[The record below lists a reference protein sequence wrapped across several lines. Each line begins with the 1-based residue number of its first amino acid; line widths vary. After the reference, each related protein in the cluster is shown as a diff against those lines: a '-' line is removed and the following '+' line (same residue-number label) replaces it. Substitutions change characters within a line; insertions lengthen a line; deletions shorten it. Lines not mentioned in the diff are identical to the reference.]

1 MKCGEIKRLLNL
13 FLDGQLSQEQ
23 SLKVKA
29 HLDICEDCSKEAIF
43 LKDSWDF
50 LNEYKPA
57 VSSPNFK
64 ANFWKRLAQEEASFE
79 KKKVFALPWL
89 KPRLIP
95 VFTAVAAILICSSVY
110 LENYFS
116 DKNIQKLAM
125 AIDDKDIVMLKN
137 LDLTEDFDVIEHIPI
152 LEELSDLDSV
162 EL

>member
-13 FLDGQLSQEQ
+13 FSEGQLSQEQ

-29 HLDICEDCSKEAIF
+29 HLDICEDCSAEAIF
-43 LKDSWDF
+43 LKDSWDL

-57 VSSPNFK
+57 VASLNFK

-79 KKKVFALPWL
+79 KKKVFSFPWL

-95 VFTAVAAILICSSVY
+95 VFTAVAAILICSTYVM
-110 LENYFS
+110 NFFS
-116 DKNIQKLAM
+116 DKGIRNFALA
-125 AIDDKDIVMLKN
+125 INDKDISMLKN
-137 LDLTEDFDVIEHIPI
+137 LDLTEDLDIIENIPV
-152 LEELSDLDSV
+152 LEELKAMDSV